1 MSVFELPLFYRALA
15 AGLLVAILAGGLG
28 VTVVLRRM
36 AFFSDA
42 IAHASLTG
50 IALGLLWNIDPV
62 WAAIGFSIVI
72 GLGIA
77 ALSRSQVLALD
88 TIIGVFYAAAVALG
102 VIIISSL
109 SGPRVDLFGFL
120 FGDILGVT
128 NQDLVIAAVLAL
140 AVLVIFWFLFNAVVQ
155 IAVSKDLAKVHGV
168 KVDAQEFIFL
178 ALLALTVAVGI
189 KLVGVILIGPLL
201 LMPAAAAKNISR
213 SLVGMLGWSMLLA
226 IVGTVVGLFG
236 SVWLNAPTGPTI
248 VVTLA
253 LLFGLTLVVR
263 TARNA

>member
-1 MSVFELPLFYRALA
+1 MSIFDLPLFYRALA
-15 AGLLVAILAGGLG
+15 AGLLVALMTGSLG
-28 VTVVLRRM
+28 VMVVLRRM
-36 AFFSDA
+36 AFFADA

-50 IALGLLWNIDPV
+50 IALGLLLQLDPV
-62 WAAIGFSIVI
+62 WAAIGFSVLL

-77 ALSRSQVLALD
+77 WLSRSNVLAFD

-128 NQDLVIAAVLAL
+128 NQDLVIAAVLTV
-140 AVLVIFWFLFNAVVQ
+140 AVLVIFSLLFNSLIQVAVN
-155 IAVSKDLAKVHGV
+155 KDLAKVNRV
-168 KVDAQEFIFL
+168 KVDRNEFIYL

-201 LMPAAAAKNISR
+201 LIPAAGGKNLSR
-213 SLVGMLGWSMLLA
+213 SLVGMLGWSVLLA
-226 IVGTVVGLFG
+226 IAGTLLGLYG
-236 SVWLNAPTGPTI
+236 SVWLNTPTGPSI
-248 VVTLA
+248 VVALA
-253 LLFGLTLVVR
+253 LLFGGTLVVR
-263 TARNA
+263 IARNS